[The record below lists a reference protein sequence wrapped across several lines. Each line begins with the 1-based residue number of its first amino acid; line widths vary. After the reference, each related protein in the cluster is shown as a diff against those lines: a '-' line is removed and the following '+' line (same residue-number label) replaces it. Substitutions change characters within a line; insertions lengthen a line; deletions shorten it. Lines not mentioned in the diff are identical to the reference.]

1 MSVDVDSKCYFE
13 DEGQEMKIAMLIMG
27 IYTVLPIWFVLQVKA
42 VPGRL
47 IYPQI
52 KSLS

>member
-27 IYTVLPIWFVLQVKA
+27 FVLQVKA